1 MKFIPVFFIFI
12 FLFAFS
18 FLFRG
23 VSYADPPDNT
33 DSYLYV
39 SDEADGA
46 RLNDDVIK
54 SYTYINWFQS
64 ALLVEKFDG
73 TKAQDIQE
81 LLKYQNLYNDYVK
94 NHLTIYNNEKECKKI
109 VDESPVTEEQISLS
123 LGTRTVITHK
133 CDDQIEN
140 VKLQSTLFIDDFE
153 TGINFIDVSKGD
165 KTLYETELNKS
176 NTEYKFSITDN
187 KNSGASANQQTQE
200 IKKTSFLSKL
210 GDVVFLKSDQIK
222 NESLLVMVI
231 LVFALGALHTLEAGH
246 SKAILASAMLHK
258 KMSLKKGL
266 VYAAVFTAT
275 HIGDIIIM
283 GIIFAVANNFFQFYS
298 KFTQL
303 GTYVGYVLLI
313 TAVYILIKNLL
324 DFRHNLKHKHH
335 DHEHGEHTHTHE
347 LDTNISFKEQL
358 FLGFITGIA
367 PCLFGWS
374 IFMLVVST
382 GKMWNLV
389 PVILFFGLGIFS
401 ALALTVFIISK
412 LKNKTYGKFEKL
424 AEISPILSGIFLLI
438 YALFIVF

>member
-1 MKFIPVFFIFI
+1 MKSIPVFFIF
-12 FLFAFS
+12 LFIFS

-33 DSYLYV
+33 DSYLYIF
-39 SDEADGA
+39 DEVDGA

-81 LLKYQNLYNDYVK
+81 LLKYQNVYNDYVK

-123 LGTRTVITHK
+123 LGTRTVMTHK
-133 CDDQIEN
+133 CEDQIDN
-140 VKLQSTLFIDDFE
+140 VKLINTLFVDDFDA
-153 TGINFIDVSKGD
+153 GINFMDVSKGD
-165 KTLYETELNKS
+165 ETLFETELNK
-176 NTEYKFSITDN
+176 NKTEYSFSITDN
-187 KNSGASANQQTQE
+187 KNPGATANQQTQE

-258 KMSLKKGL
+258 KMSLKRGL
-266 VYAAVFTAT
+266 AYAAVFTAT

-303 GTYVGYVLLI
+303 GTYAGYVLLI

-412 LKNKTYGKFEKL
+412 LKNKTYGRFEKL

>member
-1 MKFIPVFFIFI
+1 MKSIPVFFIF
-12 FLFAFS
+12 LFIFS

-33 DSYLYV
+33 DTYLYV
-39 SDEADGA
+39 SDEAYGA
-46 RLNDDVIK
+46 RLNDNVIK

-81 LLKYQNLYNDYVK
+81 LLKYQNIYNDYVK
-94 NHLTIYNNEKECKKI
+94 NHLTIYNNEKECEKI

-123 LGTRTVITHK
+123 LGTRIVITFR
-133 CDDQIEN
+133 CEDPIRDVN
-140 VKLQSTLFIDDFE
+140 VVNTLFIDDFE

-165 KTLYETELNKS
+165 EKLYETELNKN
-176 NTEYKFSITDN
+176 NTEYKFSIIDN
-187 KNSGASANQQTQE
+187 KNPLNDTSQGTQN
-200 IKKTSFLSKL
+200 IKKSSILSRI
-210 GDVVFLKSDQIK
+210 GDLLFLKSDQIK
-222 NESLLVMVI
+222 NESLLVMMI

-258 KMSLKKGL
+258 KMSLKRGL
-266 VYAAVFTAT
+266 AYAAVFTAT

-283 GIIFAVANNFFQFYS
+283 GIIFAVASNFFQFYA

-303 GTYVGYVLLI
+303 GTYAGYVLLI
-313 TAVYILIKNLL
+313 TAIYILIKNIK
-324 DFRHNLKHKHH
+324 DYRHNLKHKHG
-335 DHEHGEHTHTHE
+335 DHEHGEHTHTHD

-401 ALALTVFIISK
+401 ALSLTVFVISK

-424 AEISPILSGIFLLI
+424 SEISPILSGIFLII